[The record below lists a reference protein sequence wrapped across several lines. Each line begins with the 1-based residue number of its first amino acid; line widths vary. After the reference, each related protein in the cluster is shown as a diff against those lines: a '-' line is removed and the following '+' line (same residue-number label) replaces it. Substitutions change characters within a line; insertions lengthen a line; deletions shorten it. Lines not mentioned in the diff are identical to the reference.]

1 MVQTTAAL
9 CSVLSAALERL
20 PEAFL
25 RSNFS
30 SATSAVE
37 AVVQQHPEDV
47 SMLPSKL
54 TVAFHVD
61 VWCPGSDDCPGI
73 PMTDGI
79 RELAGGCA
87 QTCSSKPQ
95 LCLGSSRFQR
105 LAISSASI
113 CAAAQFHHQRAAKGP
128 QARS

>member
-1 MVQTTAAL
+1 MVGLQTTAAL

-37 AVVQQHPEDV
+37 AVITQHPGDV

-54 TVAFHVD
+54 PFPCRDHFGVPALVAAPV
-61 VWCPGSDDCPGI
+61 S
-73 PMTDGI
+73 T
-79 RELAGGCA
+79 
-87 QTCSSKPQ
+87 
-95 LCLGSSRFQR
+95 
-105 LAISSASI
+105 
-113 CAAAQFHHQRAAKGP
+113 
-128 QARS
+128 